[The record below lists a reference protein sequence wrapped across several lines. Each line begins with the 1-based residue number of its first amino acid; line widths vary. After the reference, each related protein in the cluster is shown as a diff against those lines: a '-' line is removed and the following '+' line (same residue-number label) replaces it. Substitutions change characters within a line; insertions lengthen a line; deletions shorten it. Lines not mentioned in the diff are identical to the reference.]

1 MFDTYLHISGAFVG
15 ERKNIGHCDL
25 FLMLKAMVRGGF
37 RRTEYNKDGGFGFS
51 TLTYQNADGWSADLL
66 LKVTN

>member
-37 RRTEYNKDGGFGFS
+37 RRTEYIEEGGYS
-51 TLTYQNADGWSADLL
+51 AVSYMNANGWSADLL